1 MAKLLSGTRI
11 YGNTTIDTYVTV
23 GANVTANSIYEST
36 VSTTTRLFDSA
47 NLVINSAV
55 SSNVATL
62 RGEITSNAADANSL
76 AVTMI
81 AANLSTIRGEV
92 TSNVATLNGSVTA
105 NVSTLRLNTDA
116 YITTNVANLTANVIN
131 TRISANAATT
141 NLYTNNV
148 ISTNVATLRG
158 EITGNAALKVSKTG
172 DTMNG
177 PLYLTGA
184 SANLY
189 AGTVTANGNLTAG
202 IISGGNNGVM
212 LYDAERA
219 RLGVNRSDPRYTLDV
234 NGEGFITGNVIIT
247 GNLQVQ
253 GSFSTISS
261 ANLDVQTN
269 VITMSAGLTTAITP
283 TSNNQLVINR
293 GNQSNTYLRW
303 NEFGITGGQWL
314 ISSNGNTDGIIVS
327 TENTFQNWSS
337 FAAADAYKQIGLPI
351 GGRLGWGVSNMANG
365 AYATANAGYAT
376 ANAGYATANAGYSTA
391 NAAYALANTSTTN
404 ITVIDDISSYFDG
417 ISRTFDLYAEA
428 NVVNILASEQI
439 LVQLGGMSIPPFI
452 NTYDIVF
459 GSNFLAFTKGYSV
472 ANTGNVSQISF
483 SSAPQTNMDCTIRVL
498 APNQITVAQTKRYPF
513 SPIAIMTGY

>member
-1 MAKLLSGTRI
+1 MA
-11 YGNTTIDTYVTV
+11 
-23 GANVTANSIYEST
+23 
-36 VSTTTRLFDSA
+36 
-47 NLVINSAV
+47 
-55 SSNVATL
+55 
-62 RGEITSNAADANSL
+62 
-76 AVTMI
+76 
-81 AANLSTIRGEV
+81 
-92 TSNVATLNGSVTA
+92 
-105 NVSTLRLNTDA
+105 
-116 YITTNVANLTANVIN
+116 TANVIIN
-131 TRISANAATT
+131 SRITANASST
-141 NLYTNNV
+141 NLYTNSIV
-148 ISTNVATLRG
+148 STNVATLRG

-172 DTMNG
+172 DTMTG

-184 SANLY
+184 TANLY
-189 AGTVTANGNLTAG
+189 AGTVTANGNLTVG
-202 IISGGNNGVM
+202 IATGNTGVM

-303 NEFGITGGQWL
+303 NEFGITGGQWV
-314 ISSNGNTDGIIVS
+314 ISANGNTDGIIVS

-351 GGRLGWGVSNMANG
+351 GGRLGWSVSNMANA
-365 AYATANAGYAT
+365 AYATANAGYSTANAGYAT
-376 ANAGYATANAGYSTA
+376 ANAGYATANA
-391 NAAYALANTSTTN
+391 AYAVANTATTN
-404 ITVIDDISSYFDG
+404 ITVIDDISAYFDG
-417 ISRTFDLYAEA
+417 IMRTFNLYADS

-472 ANTGNVSQISF
+472 ANTGSVSQISF